1 MHCELRTPE
10 KTLFAGEARMIVAR
24 SPWGEFGVMDGHAP
38 LLAALRP
45 SRLRIK
51 TGDGEITFAVANGLM
66 RVGKDE
72 VSILAQNAVRRDA
85 IDVASV
91 RARIENA
98 SAEEL
103 AFLRVQEQLRGT
115 DG

>member
-1 MHCELRTPE
+1 
-10 KTLFAGEARMIVAR
+10 MIVAR

-45 SRLRIK
+45 SQLRIK
-51 TGDGEITFAVANGLM
+51 TSAEEITFAVAAGLM
-66 RVGKDE
+66 RVEKDE
-72 VSILAQNAVRRDA
+72 VAILVQNAVRRDA

-98 SAEEL
+98 TEDEL
-103 AFLRVQEQLRGT
+103 AFLRVQEQLGGV

>member
-10 KTLFAGEARMIVAR
+10 KTLFAGEARMVVAR
-24 SPWGEFGVMDGHAP
+24 SPGGEFGVMDGHAP

-45 SRLRIK
+45 SLLRIK
-51 TGDGEITFAVANGLM
+51 TSDGEMAFAVATGLM

-72 VSILAQNAVRRDA
+72 VSILVQNAVRGDA
-85 IDVASV
+85 VDVASV
-91 RARIENA
+91 RARIGNA
-98 SAEEL
+98 TGEEL
-103 AFLRVQEQLRGT
+103 AFLQVQEQLGGI